1 LIDFLLGVAATAALY
16 TFAPKLATVPSGW
29 LRKAV
34 EFFKPT
40 GRTGG

>member
-1 LIDFLLGVAATAALY
+1 MTEFLLGCAATAALY
-16 TFAPKLATVPSGW
+16 TFAPSLATVPSGW

-34 EFFKPT
+34 EFFKPS

>member
-1 LIDFLLGVAATAALY
+1 LIDFALGAIAASAIY
-16 TFAPKLATVPSGW
+16 TFWPALATVPSGW